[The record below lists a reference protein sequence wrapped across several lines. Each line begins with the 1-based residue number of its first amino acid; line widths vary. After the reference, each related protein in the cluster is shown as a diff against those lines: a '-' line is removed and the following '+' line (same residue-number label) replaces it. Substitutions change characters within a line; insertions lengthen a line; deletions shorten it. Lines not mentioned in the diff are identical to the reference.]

1 MNKIDLLL
9 KIDKTK
15 LVRPSKDVEIN
26 RLSEALGEPFI
37 VTCQALTADEQ
48 EEIQENVSINTDG
61 EINTDKNMQIEAV
74 LHGVKD
80 PDLYNRKVIEYFG
93 AATAY
98 DAVKKIFLPGEITSI
113 YNTITKIS
121 GFSKDAVKEIKNSS
135 TQTEKS
141 DSCMSSGKKNG

>member
-1 MNKIDLLL
+1 MSKIDLLL
-9 KIDKTK
+9 KIDKSK
-15 LVRPSKDVEIN
+15 LVRPIKDIEVK
-26 RLSEALGEPFI
+26 RLSEVLGEPFI

-48 EEIQENVSINTDG
+48 EEIQDNVSVNADG
-61 EINTDKNMQIEAV
+61 EVSSDKNIQIETV

-80 PDLYNRKVIEYFG
+80 PDLYNKKVIEYFG

-98 DAVKKIFLPGEITSI
+98 DAVKKIFLPGEVTSI

-141 DSCMSSGKKNG
+141 DSCTSSGKKEE

>member
-48 EEIQENVSINTDG
+48 EEIQENVSINTD
-61 EINTDKNMQIEAV
+61 
-74 LHGVKD
+74 GVKD